1 MPRGPRTQTTDNPS
15 KPRTTS
21 FFPLRKLKGNQ
32 PLLKK
37 PAVHLAHLEEEDIG
51 NYEDQESDNPGR
63 IKGVTEEFMVH
74 LARAVKDTQVDEK
87 CCYYCSSPEH
97 FICNCPLVKTSREK
111 QLNSKEWQH
120 WQREP
125 RPLKQQPMLQRA
137 PKQRFLRHKTTPQ
150 TPFLNLDPL
159 QWWHGVENIARVRI
173 NGESCMA
180 LLNNGAQ
187 INTITPKYVSDH
199 SLQMGPITNLLG
211 AKVTWPGP
219 LCPNQMT
226 ESGVSFHSH

>member
-51 NYEDQESDNPGR
+51 NDEDQESDNPGR

-87 CCYYCSSPEH
+87 CCYYCSSPEY

-111 QLNSKEWQH
+111 QLNSKEGQH

-125 RPLKQQPMLQRA
+125 RPLKQQSMLQRA

-180 LLNNGAQ
+180 LLNNGAP